1 MSALE
6 SEAKEAISTRLQRAT
21 AELRELDRLM
31 RSTDIDR
38 RVLEQFCEALDTV
51 RLTAWGLRS
60 H

>member
-1 MSALE
+1 MGALE

-21 AELRELDRLM
+21 AELRELDELI
-31 RSTDIDR
+31 RSTDINR
-38 RVLEQFCEALDTV
+38 RVLEQFREALDRV